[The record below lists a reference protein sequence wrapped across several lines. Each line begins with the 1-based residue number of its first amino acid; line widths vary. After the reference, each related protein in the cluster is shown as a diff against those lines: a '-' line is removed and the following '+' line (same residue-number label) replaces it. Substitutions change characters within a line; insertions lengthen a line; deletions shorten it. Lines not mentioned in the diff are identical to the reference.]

1 MTNKKITLYIISAA
15 LIGGMVGSMFSSGYA
30 QAFNFQDFINGLLP
44 AQLQFGSSSTS
55 ESALKTTTSYV
66 PAVDYEN
73 QIMKAVERSEPSVVS
88 IVISKDV
95 PIIENC
101 PVDPFSGLPPEFRQ
115 FFGDTPNFSQ
125 LCKKGTQ
132 KREVGGGSGFIIE
145 SDGTV
150 VTNKHVVNDA
160 SASYTVFLSNGKKY
174 DATVVARDLI
184 LDFAVIKINATGL
197 PTLNLGDSD
206 SLKLGQTA
214 IAIGNALGEFRNTV
228 SVGVV
233 SGLRRNVTASGG
245 VDGGV
250 ETIEGVIQN
259 DTAINPGNS
268 GGPLLNLRGEVIG
281 INTAIA
287 SGAENVGFA
296 IPINQVKRAIKSIK
310 QTGKIITPYIG
321 VRYITINEEQA
332 KKENLN
338 SIFGALL
345 RGNKDGSAI
354 IKGSPADKAGLQAED
369 IILQVNGEKIGD
381 PSSLS
386 TLIQKYSVGD
396 TITLKVLRG
405 KETKMVPVTLEERKS

>member
-1 MTNKKITLYIISAA
+1 MTNKKIALYIITAA
-15 LIGGMVGSMFSSGYA
+15 LIGGMVGSIFSSGDVN
-30 QAFNFQDFINGLLP
+30 AFSFQDFINEILP
-44 AQLQFGSSSTS
+44 PQWQIKSPTTS
-55 ESALKTTTSYV
+55 EPVAKTTPYV
-66 PAVDYEN
+66 PAVDFEN
-73 QIMKAVERSEPSVVS
+73 QIVKAVERSEPSVVS

-101 PVDPFSGLPPEFRQ
+101 PFDPFGSLPPEFRQ
-115 FFGDTPNFSQ
+115 FFGDTSDFSQ
-125 LCKKGTQ
+125 PCKKGTQ

-145 SDGTV
+145 ADGTI
-150 VTNKHVVNDA
+150 VTNKHVVSDA
-160 SASYTVFLSNGKKY
+160 NASYTVFLSSGKKY

-184 LDFAVIKINATGL
+184 LDFAVIKINAVGL

-250 ETIEGVIQN
+250 ETIEGVIQT

-296 IPINQVKRAIKSIK
+296 IPINQVKMAIKSIK

-321 VRYITINEEQA
+321 VRYIILSEEQA
-332 KKENLN
+332 KKENLETT
-338 SIFGALL
+338 FGALI
-345 RGNKDGSAI
+345 RGNEYGPAV
-354 IKGSPADKAGLQAED
+354 IKNSPADKAGLQAGD
-369 IILQVNGEKIGD
+369 IILEVNGEKVGD

-386 TLIQKYSVGD
+386 ALIQKYSVGD